1 MGGGRKGRHIGPDLG
16 DNGLDRNSTE
26 SWYLVQP
33 VDDIAKGRKRILD
46 SDIERDN
53 AFLQL
58 FDSLQML
65 CEEETMVFADPARCS
80 RTRPVSALHSAAWP
94 QRSRSLPSAA
104 SFCASVSPEISAFK
118 MRRPLGPEISVMTDD
133 SLTFA
138 SSRTA

>member
-1 MGGGRKGRHIGPDLG
+1 MVKTKAISKAAFLSIFGCRNFFAAALANALVEARNQPGPGDKMGGGRKGRHIGPDLG

-65 CEEETMVFADPARCS
+65 CEEETMVF
-80 RTRPVSALHSAAWP
+80 
-94 QRSRSLPSAA
+94 
-104 SFCASVSPEISAFK
+104 
-118 MRRPLGPEISVMTDD
+118 GPGP
-133 SLTFA
+133 
-138 SSRTA
+138 